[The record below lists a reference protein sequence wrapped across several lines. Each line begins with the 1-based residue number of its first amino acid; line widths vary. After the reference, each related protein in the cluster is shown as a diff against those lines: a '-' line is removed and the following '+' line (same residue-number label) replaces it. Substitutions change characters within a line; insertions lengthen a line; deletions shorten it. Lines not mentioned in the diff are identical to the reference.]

1 MQSEYLDII
10 KPIPPIF
17 GDSENSNQFTSPHSD
32 DANAIENVASE
43 LEKLRR
49 AHR

>member
-17 GDSENSNQFTSPHSD
+17 GDSENSNQFTSPHTH
-32 DANAIENVASE
+32 ANAIENVASE